1 MENLLN
7 KELVRSF
14 DWSDYGQ
21 NRSIEKRVKINGR
34 TYYKQ
39 GTYTATSIVGDLYKV
54 YDQSDEQFNYLL
66 LIGVARQHPNDEK
79 ISFAEGIER
88 AALNAKMNP
97 NMIFKF
103 AHKVNWDFFR
113 EIAENY
119 VYNYLPKEL
128 IRTKEEILLN
138 KGSKKS

>member
-1 MENLLN
+1 MNYLE

-14 DWSDYGQ
+14 DWTDYGK

-34 TYYKQ
+34 VYYKQ
-39 GTYTATSIVGDLYKV
+39 GDYTVTSIVGDLYRV
-54 YDQSDEQFNYLL
+54 YDHSQEQFNYVM

-79 ISFAEGIER
+79 ISFAEGIEK

-97 NMIFKF
+97 DMVLKF
-103 AHKVNWDFFR
+103 AHKVNWEYFR
-113 EIAENY
+113 ELAENY

-128 IRTKEEILLN
+128 IRTKEEIQAN
-138 KGSKKS
+138 QKS